1 MGPLEVALILFGL
14 FGVLLVLRVPVAF
27 ALGLACIPVFF
38 IDERLTPFLLLN
50 EMLKSYNSFILLA
63 VPFFLLAANL
73 MNSAGITEKLIQLAR
88 SMVGHLPGGL
98 GHVNVVVSML
108 FAGISGSST
117 ADAAGVGGVLIPA
130 MKKQGYDAPFTVAL
144 TACAS
149 VMGVI
154 IPPSI
159 LMVVWGGVISV
170 SIGGLFLAGVLP
182 GILIALSLMAA
193 VLIYAK
199 VRNYPVYARASMR
212 EFGTALFAALLP
224 MLTPAIIVG
233 GIIGGLFTPTEASV
247 VAVMYALL
255 LGVVIY
261 RTLPVRQVPHVL
273 YESARFAAIS
283 LFCIGTASAFGW
295 LLAYFHVPQLFV
307 TAISAWGGGL
317 TSVGLIVAGSFLV
330 IGCFI
335 DAIPAIIILGTIL
348 APLANS
354 VGHASCAFRHHRGDF
369 DRLRVGDATLWFVP
383 YDRLCVGKDHYPTGV
398 PGRSYPAGSHAR
410 RALVRHSLP
419 RGGACITA
427 LADARVREIG
437 RPDPRMISIE
447 PACRTSST
455 RSR

>member
-1 MGPLEVALILFGL
+1 MGALEVALLL
-14 FGVLLVLRVPVAF
+14 FGVFIGLVILRVPIAF

-50 EMLKSYNSFILLA
+50 EMLKSYNTFILLA

-73 MNSAGITEKLIQLAR
+73 MNSAGITDKLVALAR
-88 SMVGHLPGGL
+88 TMVGHLPGGL

-130 MKKQGYDAPFTVAL
+130 MKKQGYDAPFSSAL

-159 LMVVWGGVISV
+159 LMIVWGGVISV
-170 SIGGLFLAGVLP
+170 SIGGLFIAGIVP
-182 GILIALSLMAA
+182 GAMIGLSLMGA

-199 VRNYPVYARASMR
+199 VRKYPVYVRASLR
-212 EFGTALFAALLP
+212 EFLRAVGSSLLP
-224 MLTPAIIVG
+224 LMTPAIIVG
-233 GIIGGLFTPTEASV
+233 GIVGGLFTPTEASV
-247 VAVMYALL
+247 VAVLYALI
-255 LGVVIY
+255 LGVFIY
-261 RTLPVRQVPHVL
+261 RTLAWRQVPHVF

-307 TAISAWGGGL
+307 DTVSRFGGGV
-317 TSVGLIVAGSFLV
+317 TSVGLIVALSFLV

-354 VGHASCAFRHHRGDF
+354 VGMHPLHFAIIGVISIAFGLVTPPYGLCLMIACALGNITIR
-369 DRLRVGDATLWFVP
+369 DAMRDVLILLVPMLGVLLFVILFP
-383 YDRLCVGKDHYPTGV
+383 EAIL
-398 PGRSYPAGSHAR
+398 A
-410 RALVRHSLP
+410 LP
-419 RGGACITA
+419 RWIMPQF
-427 LADARVREIG
+427 VH
-437 RPDPRMISIE
+437 
-447 PACRTSST
+447 
-455 RSR
+455 